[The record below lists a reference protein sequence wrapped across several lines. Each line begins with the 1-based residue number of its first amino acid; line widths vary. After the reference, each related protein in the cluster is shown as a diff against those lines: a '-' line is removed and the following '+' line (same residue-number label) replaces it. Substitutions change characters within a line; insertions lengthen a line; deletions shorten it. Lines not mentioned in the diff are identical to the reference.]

1 MEVRARYVQMG
12 IFTLAVLALGF
23 GFVYWLNNASG
34 FGNRASYRVQFDGPV
49 AGLLQGSAV
58 LFNGIRVGEVTA
70 LGLDPSK
77 PRQVRATIAVDRDT
91 PVRKDTEVSIDFQG
105 LTGSPVVT
113 LTGGSSPEVLISA
126 KGEAPILTARMD
138 AGQTMSQSARNVLHR
153 LDGILAENAQP
164 LRSLLANI
172 DTFAGALARN
182 SDKVDGI
189 LAGLE
194 RMTGGATAKARSNIF
209 NLRPLGIA
217 ESKERAPGVQIIVPE
232 PSALMS
238 LDTEKI
244 AIVSADGSLS
254 ALTDGQWSDAVVRIV
269 QTAIVRGL
277 EDSKA
282 FAGVSRP
289 LEELTAD
296 FRLAIDV
303 RKFQIGAGGVSEV
316 ELGGKIIDSRGRIV
330 AAEVFRS
337 SAPVAA
343 ADAAAAVAGFD
354 QAMGKAGPELI
365 AWVARVISSQAVP
378 KPAATKKD
386 KEVIQ

>member
-23 GFVYWLNNASG
+23 GFVYWLNNAGG
-34 FGNRASYRVQFDGPV
+34 FGDRVNYRVQFEGPV
-49 AGLLQGSAV
+49 AGLLRGSAV
-58 LFNGIRVGEVTA
+58 LFNGIRVGEVTE
-70 LGLDPSK
+70 LSLDPAK
-77 PRQVRATIAVDRDT
+77 PRQVWATIAVGRDT

-113 LTGGSSPEVLISA
+113 LTGGSSPEVLTSA
-126 KGEAPILTARMD
+126 KGEPSVLTARTD
-138 AGQTMSQSARNVLHR
+138 AGETMSQSARDVLR
-153 LDGILAENAQP
+153 RIDGILAENAQP
-164 LRSLLANI
+164 LRSLLGNI

-189 LAGLE
+189 VAGLE
-194 RMTGGATAKARSNIF
+194 RMTGGATAKARANTF
-209 NLRPLGIA
+209 NLRPLRIA
-217 ESKERAPGVQIIVPE
+217 ESKERAPGIQIIVPE

-269 QTAIVRGL
+269 QTTIVRGL

-289 LEELTAD
+289 LEELTSD

-303 RKFQIGAGGVSEV
+303 RKFQIGASQVSEV
-316 ELGGKIIDSRGRIV
+316 ELGGKIIDSKGRIV

-337 SAPVAA
+337 LAPIAA
-343 ADAAAAVAGFD
+343 IDAAAAVAGFD

-365 AWVARVISSQAVP
+365 TWVARVIASQATP
-378 KPAATKKD
+378 GPAAVKKD
-386 KEVIQ
+386 TGN

>member
-23 GFVYWLNNASG
+23 GFVYWLNNAGG
-34 FGNRASYRVQFDGPV
+34 FGDRVNYRLQFEGPV
-49 AGLLQGSAV
+49 AGLLRGSAV
-58 LFNGIRVGEVTA
+58 LFNGIRVGEVTELA
-70 LGLDPSK
+70 LDPAK
-77 PRQVRATIAVDRDT
+77 PRQVRATIAVSRDT

-113 LTGGSSPEVLISA
+113 LTGGSSPEVFTSA
-126 KGEAPILTARMD
+126 KGEPLALTARTD
-138 AGQTMSQSARNVLHR
+138 AGQTMSQSARDVLR
-153 LDGILAENAQP
+153 RIDGILAENAQP
-164 LRSLLANI
+164 LRSLIANI

-189 LAGLE
+189 VAGLE
-194 RMTGGATAKARSNIF
+194 RMTGGATAKARSHTF
-209 NLRPLGIA
+209 NLRPLRVA
-217 ESKERAPGVQIIVPE
+217 ESKEQAPGVQIIVPE

-238 LDTEKI
+238 LDTERI

-282 FAGVSRP
+282 FGGVSRP
-289 LEELTAD
+289 LEELTSD

-303 RKFQIGAGGVSEV
+303 RKFQIGAGQVSEV
-316 ELGGKIIDSRGRIV
+316 ELGGKIIDSKGRIV
-330 AAEVFRS
+330 AAEVFRF
-337 SAPVAA
+337 SAPIGGT
-343 ADAAAAVAGFD
+343 DAASAVVGFD
-354 QAMGKAGPELI
+354 QAMGKVGPELI
-365 AWVARVISSQAVP
+365 AWVARLIAGRVTP
-378 KPAATKKD
+378 EPAAARKD
-386 KEVIQ
+386 TSN

>member
-12 IFTLAVLALGF
+12 LFTLAVMALGF

-34 FGNRASYRVQFDGPV
+34 FGDRVAYRVQFEGPV
-49 AGLLQGSAV
+49 AGLLRGSAV
-58 LFNGIRVGEVTA
+58 LFNGIRVGEVTT
-70 LGLDPSK
+70 LRLDPAK
-77 PRQVRATIAVDRDT
+77 PRQVLATIAVDRTT

-113 LTGGSSPEVLISA
+113 LTGGSSPEVPASV
-126 KGEAPILTARMD
+126 KGEPPLLMARSD
-138 AGQTMSQSARNVLHR
+138 AGQTLSQSAREVLQR

-189 LAGLE
+189 VAGLE

-209 NLRPLGIA
+209 NLRPLRVT
-217 ESKERAPGVQIIVPE
+217 ESKDRAPGVQIIVPE
-232 PSALMS
+232 PSALLS
-238 LDTEKI
+238 LDSEKI
-244 AIVSADGSLS
+244 SIVSADGALS
-254 ALTDGQWSDAVVRIV
+254 ALTDGQWSDSVVRIV
-269 QTAIVRGL
+269 QTALIRGL

-289 LEELTAD
+289 MEELGSD

-303 RKFQIGAGGVSEV
+303 RKFQIGPGPVAEI
-316 ELGGKIIDSRGRIV
+316 EFGGKIIDGQKRIV
-330 AAEVFRS
+330 AAQVFRS

-343 ADAAAAVAGFD
+343 ADAPAAVAGFD
-354 QAMGKAGPELI
+354 QAMDKAGPELI
-365 AWVARVISSQAVP
+365 AWVARVVAKQS
-378 KPAATKKD
+378 AAAKKD
-386 KEVIQ
+386 TGN

>member
-23 GFVYWLNNASG
+23 GFVYWLNNAGG
-34 FGNRASYRVQFDGPV
+34 FGDRVNYRVQFEGPV
-49 AGLLQGSAV
+49 AGLLRGSAV

-70 LGLDPSK
+70 LALDPAK
-77 PRQVRATIAVDRDT
+77 PRQVRATIAVGRDT

-113 LTGGSSPEVLISA
+113 LTGGSSPEVLTSA
-126 KGEAPILTARMD
+126 KGEPPVLTARTD
-138 AGQTMSQSARNVLHR
+138 AGQTMSQAAQNVLR
-153 LDGILAENAQP
+153 RIDGILAENAQP

-172 DTFAGALARN
+172 DSFAGALARN

-189 LAGLE
+189 VAGLE
-194 RMTGGATAKARSNIF
+194 RMTGGATAKARANTF
-209 NLRPLGIA
+209 NLRPLRVA
-217 ESKERAPGVQIIVPE
+217 ESKERAPGIQIIVPE

-289 LEELTAD
+289 LEELAAD

-303 RKFQIGAGGVSEV
+303 RRFQIGAGQASEV
-316 ELGGKIIDSRGRIV
+316 ELGGKIIDSKGRIV

-337 SAPVAA
+337 LAPIGAT
-343 ADAAAAVAGFD
+343 DAAAAVAGFD

-365 AWVARVISSQAVP
+365 AWVARVIAGQATS
-378 KPAATKKD
+378 KPAAAKKD
-386 KEVIQ
+386 AGN